1 MLQLFVIATL
11 LGGSAAVSE
20 LHALRFGETKG
31 DYIEWRQDMST
42 ARREVS
48 VCTWLRKR
56 HRSSAPIVLI
66 YNSGK
71 QNGIILGDDGYYNFF
86 AGTNLNLQNEY
97 NVPEGEWFHVCW
109 LWSYSSRTIQ
119 VFLNGEKIGSQ
130 RTKQKE
136 LSADGVMSMGNRASG
151 HRDHVLGGDVYK
163 FNIFN
168 RLLTESEIGSMS
180 SDICSLEE
188 KNLAGDMIVKWEEII
203 LKERTGSVTEIPTGS
218 VCMQAIDQRFEA
230 MDQRFEAMDQR
241 FDALDERLELLEGV
255 LTNSLQ
261 RVLNDILERLYET
274 EQQLA
279 DTKSELSRLVSQQD
293 DN

>member
-1 MLQLFVIATL
+1 
-11 LGGSAAVSE
+11 
-20 LHALRFGETKG
+20 
-31 DYIEWRQDMST
+31 MST

-48 VCTWLRKR
+48 VCAWLRKR
-56 HRSSAPIVLI
+56 HRSAGPILLI
-66 YNSGK
+66 YNGG
-71 QNGIILGDDGYYNFF
+71 QQHGIILGDDGHYNFF
-86 AGTNLNLQNEY
+86 ADTSFILKNEY
-97 NVPEGEWFHVCW
+97 NVLDGEWFHVCW
-109 LWSYSSRTIQ
+109 LWSYSFRIIQ
-119 VFLNGEKIGSQ
+119 VFLNGKNIGSKTA
-130 RTKQKE
+130 RKNE
-136 LSADGVMSMGNRASG
+136 LSAEGVMSMGNRASG

-168 RLLTESEIGSMS
+168 RLLTESEISSMS
-180 SDICSLEE
+180 SDICSLED

-203 LKERTGSVTEIPTGS
+203 LNERTGSVTEIPTGS

-241 FDALDERLELLEGV
+241 LDALDERLELLEGV

-279 DTKSELSRLVSQQD
+279 DTKSDLSRLVSQQD